1 MGGQTEG
8 QVITCKGPDGGVAA
22 AVVCAAAVA
31 FEPGKPLQVVDV
43 QVAPPQAGEVRVRIC
58 YTALC
63 HTDAYTLS
71 GEVTPPPAVELSPRP
86 ATTGELAVVVP
97 SAGPLPPLP
106 LSVVESVGEG
116 VTEVQ
121 AGDAVIPCYQ
131 AECRECKFCR
141 SGKTNLCGK
150 VRPATGKGVMLAD
163 GQSRFTYNGEPIYH
177 FMGTSTFSQ
186 YTVVH
191 AVAVAKIR
199 RDAPLDKVCLLGCGI
214 PTGLG
219 AVFNAAKVESGATV
233 AIFGLGTIGLAACE
247 GAKKAGASRIIG
259 VDVDPD
265 KYARAEAFGATEFV
279 NPKDHDKPIQD
290 VLIEMTDGGV
300 DYSFECI
307 GKVELMRA
315 ALEATHKGWGVSVII
330 GVAGKGQE
338 ISTRPFQ
345 LVTGRTWKGTAFGGY
360 RSRTDVPKL
369 VEEYMDNEIKLDEYI
384 THHVTLAEINDAFD
398 LLHAGKC
405 LRCVINMQSDNLGSY
420 LRKELLLAP
429 AIQAP
434 NDPLIIHGLELRH
447 LFSTSIH
454 KDFPAFPSTYSAC

>member
-1 MGGQTEG
+1 MCTLIEPHKEG
-8 QVITCKGPDGGVAA
+8 MIGPDVGAA
-22 AVVCAAAVA
+22 AVLRAAAVA

-71 GEVTPPPAVELSPRP
+71 GEDPEGLFPCILGHEA
-86 ATTGELAVVVP
+86 
-97 SAGPLPPLP
+97 AG
-106 LSVVESVGEG
+106 VVESVGEG

-131 AECRECKFCR
+131 AECRECNFCR
-141 SGKTNLCGK
+141 SGKTNLCSK

-199 RDAPLDKVCLLGCGI
+199 GDAPLDKVCLLGCGI

-259 VDVDPD
+259 VDVDPA

-290 VLIEMTDGGV
+290 VLIDMTDGGV

-369 VEEYMDNEIKLDEYI
+369 VEEYMENEIKLDEYI

-429 AIQAP
+429 TIEPP
-434 NDPLIIHGLELRH
+434 NDPLIIHGLEL
-447 LFSTSIH
+447 
-454 KDFPAFPSTYSAC
+454 

>member
-1 MGGQTEG
+1 MFTSVELVKEG
-8 QVITCKGPDGGVAA
+8 MIVDQRQGPDVGAA
-22 AVVCAAAVA
+22 AALRAAAVA

-71 GEVTPPPAVELSPRP
+71 GEVTPPPVVELTPRP
-86 ATTGELAVVVP
+86 ASQGARCRGPPCWLVAAAAAEDPEALFPCILGHEA
-97 SAGPLPPLP
+97 AG
-106 LSVVESVGEG
+106 VVESVGEG

-163 GQSRFTYNGEPIYH
+163 GQSRFSYRGEPIYH

-199 RDAPLDKVCLLGCGI
+199 GDAPLDKVCLLGCGI

-259 VDVDPD
+259 IDVDPG

-290 VLIEMTDGGV
+290 VLVELTDGGV

-369 VEEYMDNEIKLDEYI
+369 VEEYMENEIKLDEYI
-384 THHVTLAEINDAFD
+384 THHVTLTEINDAFD

-405 LRCVINMQSDNLGSY
+405 LRCVINMQSDTSDLGSY

-429 AIQAP
+429 AIEAP
-434 NDPLIIHGLELRH
+434 NDPLIIHRLEL
-447 LFSTSIH
+447 
-454 KDFPAFPSTYSAC
+454 